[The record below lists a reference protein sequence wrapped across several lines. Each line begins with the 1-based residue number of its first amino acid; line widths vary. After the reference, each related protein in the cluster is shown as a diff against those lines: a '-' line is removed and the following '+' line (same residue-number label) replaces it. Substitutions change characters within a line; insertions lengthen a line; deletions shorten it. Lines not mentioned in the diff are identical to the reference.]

1 MRASAAQAAAKL
13 APTLTLNVISN
24 EAKDP
29 ICGITVEKSK
39 AKQNINRNSRER
51 HFTSAAPDAKRNLS
65 NRQSDIWLDNFAQTR
80 RLSGSSP
87 LAH

>member
-29 ICGITVEKSK
+29 ICGMTVEKSK
-39 AKQNINRNSRER
+39 AKHKSEFQGKTFYFCCAGCKEKFEQSPER
-51 HFTSAAPDAKRNLS
+51 Y
-65 NRQSDIWLDNFAQTR
+65 
-80 RLSGSSP
+80 
-87 LAH
+87 LAG